1 MSQTIVTEDAALADL
16 VLIDR
21 QNQVGVMTLNRPR
34 LFNCLS
40 MATHRAINTALD
52 KFETDD
58 NIRCVLIKAEGKH
71 FCTGADLQEVSS
83 FRGQS
88 SAVKKFL
95 QTGLDTFRRLEN
107 SPLPIVVAQQ
117 GLALAGGLELLMS
130 ADIVFSAES
139 AQLGDQHAQFGL
151 VPGWGG
157 SQRLTRLIGR
167 RRAMDLFF
175 TARWISSQQALDWG
189 LINYV
194 VPDDKLNQAAL
205 DYCQELTRKSASGLS
220 TMKQLVNRGLEL
232 NLDAGLQL
240 ELDLAGPA
248 LASDDV
254 KEGTKAFLE
263 KRQPNFQ

>member
-1 MSQTIVTEDAALADL
+1 MSEDV
-16 VLIDR
+16 VLTDR
-21 QNQVGVMTLNRPR
+21 RNQVGIMTLNRPK

-40 MATHRAINTALD
+40 MAAHNAMNTALD
-52 KFETDD
+52 DFEADG

-83 FRGQS
+83 FRGEA
-88 SAVKKFL
+88 SAIKNFL

-107 SPLPIVVAQQ
+107 SALPIVVAQQ

-175 TARWISSQQALDWG
+175 TARWITAQQALDWG
-189 LINYV
+189 LVNYV
-194 VPDDKLNQAAL
+194 VADQKLTQTAL
-205 DYCQELTRKSASGLS
+205 NYCEELTEKSSTGLA
-220 TMKQLVNRGLEL
+220 TMKQLVNRGLEMT
-232 NLDAGLQL
+232 LDAGLQL

-248 LASDDV
+248 LASEDV
-254 KEGTKAFLE
+254 REGTKAFLE
-263 KRQPNFQ
+263 KRQPNFK

>member
-1 MSQTIVTEDAALADL
+1 MSEEV

-21 QNQVGVMTLNRPR
+21 KNRIGIMTLNRPK

-40 MATHRAINTALD
+40 MAAHHALNKALD
-52 KFETDD
+52 DFEADD

-83 FRGQS
+83 FRGES
-88 SAVKKFL
+88 SAVKNFL

-107 SPLPIVVAQQ
+107 SALPIVVAQQ

-130 ADIVFSAES
+130 ADIVFSGES

-189 LINYV
+189 LVNYV
-194 VPDDKLNQAAL
+194 VPDEELTQTAL
-205 DYCQELTRKSASGLS
+205 DYCEELTRKSSAGLS

-232 NLDAGLQL
+232 TLDAGLEL

-248 LASDDV
+248 LANDDV

-263 KRQPNFQ
+263 KRQPNFK

>member
-1 MSQTIVTEDAALADL
+1 MSENV

-21 QNQVGVMTLNRPR
+21 QNQVGILTLNRPK

-40 MATHRAINTALD
+40 MATHEALNGALD
-52 KFETDD
+52 DFEADEEV
-58 NIRCVLIKAEGKH
+58 RCILIKAEGKH

-83 FRGQS
+83 FRGEP
-88 SAVKKFL
+88 SAIKIFL

-107 SPLPIVVAQQ
+107 SALPIVVAQQ
-117 GLALAGGLELLMS
+117 GLALAGGLELLMA

-175 TARWISSQQALDWG
+175 TARWISAQQAHDWG
-189 LINYV
+189 LVNYV
-194 VPDDKLNQAAL
+194 VPDQELTQKALN
-205 DYCQELTRKSASGLS
+205 YCQELTRKSSTGLA

-232 NLDAGLQL
+232 TLDAGLEL

-248 LASDDV
+248 LTSDDV

-263 KRQPNFQ
+263 KRQPSFK

>member
-1 MSQTIVTEDAALADL
+1 MSEDVVLTEC
-16 VLIDR
+16 
-21 QNQVGVMTLNRPR
+21 QNRVGIMTLNRPK

-40 MATHRAINTALD
+40 MAAHQAINAALD
-52 KFETDD
+52 EFEADD

-83 FRGQS
+83 FRGET

-107 SPLPIVVAQQ
+107 SPLPVVVAQQ

-175 TARWISSQQALDWG
+175 TGRWISAQQALDWG
-189 LINYV
+189 LVNYV
-194 VPDDKLNQAAL
+194 VADDELNQTAL
-205 DYCQELTRKSASGLS
+205 DYCEELSRKSSAGLS

-232 NLDAGLQL
+232 SLDAGLQL

-248 LASDDV
+248 LASNDV

-263 KRQPNFQ
+263 KRQPNFK

>member
-1 MSQTIVTEDAALADL
+1 MSEDVVLTEC
-16 VLIDR
+16 
-21 QNQVGVMTLNRPR
+21 QNRVGIMTLNRPK

-40 MATHRAINTALD
+40 MAAHQAINAALD
-52 KFETDD
+52 EFEADD
-58 NIRCVLIKAEGKH
+58 NIRCVLIN
-71 FCTGADLQEVSS
+71 S
-83 FRGQS
+83 FRGET

-107 SPLPIVVAQQ
+107 SPLPVVVAQQ

-157 SQRLTRLIGR
+157 SQRLTRIIGR

-175 TARWISSQQALDWG
+175 TARWISAQQALDWG
-189 LINYV
+189 LVNYV
-194 VPDDKLNQAAL
+194 LPEQELVQAAL
-205 DYCQELTRKSASGLS
+205 DYCQELTKKSASGLS
-220 TMKQLVNRGLEL
+220 TMKELVNRGLEL
-232 NLDAGLQL
+232 SLDAGLQL

-263 KRQPNFQ
+263 KRQPNFK

>member
-1 MSQTIVTEDAALADL
+1 MSEFVVLTEC
-16 VLIDR
+16 
-21 QNQVGVMTLNRPR
+21 QNRVGIMTLNRPK

-40 MATHRAINTALD
+40 MAAHQAINTALD
-52 KFETDD
+52 EFEADD
-58 NIRCVLIKAEGKH
+58 NVRCILIKAEGKH

-83 FRGQS
+83 FRGEAN
-88 SAVKKFL
+88 AVKNFL

-175 TARWISSQQALDWG
+175 TARWINAQQALNWG
-189 LINYV
+189 LVNYV
-194 VPDDKLNQAAL
+194 VSEEDLTRSAL
-205 DYCQELTRKSASGLS
+205 DYCQELTNKSASGLS
-220 TMKQLVNRGLEL
+220 TMKELVNRGLEL
-232 NLDAGLQL
+232 DLEWGVQL
-240 ELDLAGPA
+240 
-248 LASDDV
+248 
-254 KEGTKAFLE
+254 
-263 KRQPNFQ
+263 

>member
-1 MSQTIVTEDAALADL
+1 MSEDVVL
-16 VLIDR
+16 VDR
-21 QNQVGVMTLNRPR
+21 QNRVGIMTLNRPK

-40 MATHRAINTALD
+40 MAAHQAINAALD
-52 KFETDD
+52 EFEADD

-83 FRGQS
+83 FRGES
-88 SAVKKFL
+88 SAVKNFL

-107 SPLPIVVAQQ
+107 STLPVVVAQQ

-130 ADIVFSAES
+130 ADIVFTGDS

-175 TARWISSQQALDWG
+175 TARWISAQQALDWG
-189 LINYV
+189 LVNYV
-194 VPDDKLNQAAL
+194 VPDQELTQAAL
-205 DYCQELTRKSASGLS
+205 DYCEELTRKSSAGLS

-232 NLDAGLQL
+232 TLDAGLQL

-263 KRQPNFQ
+263 KRQPNFN

>member
-1 MSQTIVTEDAALADL
+1 MSEDVVLTEC
-16 VLIDR
+16 
-21 QNQVGVMTLNRPR
+21 QNRVGIMTLNRPK

-40 MATHRAINTALD
+40 MAAHQAINAALD
-52 KFETDD
+52 EFEADD

-83 FRGQS
+83 FRGET
-88 SAVKKFL
+88 SAVKNFL

-107 SPLPIVVAQQ
+107 SPLPVVVAQQ

-157 SQRLTRLIGR
+157 SQRLTRIIGR

-175 TARWISSQQALDWG
+175 TARWISAQQALDWG
-189 LINYV
+189 LVNYV
-194 VPDDKLNQAAL
+194 LPEQELVQAAL
-205 DYCQELTRKSASGLS
+205 DYCQELTKKSASGLS
-220 TMKQLVNRGLEL
+220 TMKELVNRGLEL
-232 NLDAGLQL
+232 SLDAGLQL

-263 KRQPNFQ
+263 KRQPNFK